1 MRTSIRLCAHHNDN
15 ADLFKKQ
22 ELVQM
27 KSKTT
32 IQIKENH
39 SMQSIRRIIQYNV
52 YTIAAAILLF
62 AFTNSLQA
70 QNIGWEGETG
80 VFVTPLAYTAASP
93 VKGLGHP
100 LVAYHFLNGGEVL
113 GDFYNVSAT
122 IGAFSRAEFGYTR
135 SLHSLGG
142 DPNFSPLW
150 NNGFNIVHG
159 KVNVVPENAGN
170 APWVPAISVGFIARS
185 QVRNVG
191 GVFQNK
197 DTTNTDFYL
206 VASKTIT
213 QTGVPI
219 ILSAGVRGT
228 NAQLWGLGGNAVEWE
243 ARAFG
248 AAGFVV
254 KLPKKATAIFAAEV
268 AQQPSQTDQLP
279 GAVIPTT
286 ITYAIRLSPAPG
298 SKLNIDFGV
307 AQVAGKIAPGVD
319 LQARSRLGVQVSYGF

>member
-1 MRTSIRLCAHHNDN
+1 M
-15 ADLFKKQ
+15 
-22 ELVQM
+22 
-27 KSKTT
+27 
-32 IQIKENH
+32 H
-39 SMQSIRRIIQYNV
+39 SRNRIIRYSV
-52 YTIAAAILLF
+52 SAITVAISIF
-62 AFTNSLQA
+62 ALTTALQA

-93 VKGLGHP
+93 AKGLGHP

-122 IGAFSRAEFGYTR
+122 VGAFSRVEFGYTR
-135 SLHSLGG
+135 ALHSLGG
-142 DPNFSPLW
+142 DPDFSALW
-150 NNGFNIVHG
+150 SNGFNIVHG
-159 KVNVVPENAGN
+159 KVNVVPENAGKTK
-170 APWVPAISVGFIARS
+170 WVPAISVGFIARS

-191 GVFQNK
+191 GVIQDK
-197 DTTNTDFYL
+197 DTTNGDIYL

-228 NAQLWGLGGNAVEWE
+228 NAELWGLGGNATEWS
-243 ARAFG
+243 AQAFG

-254 KLPKKATAIFAAEV
+254 KLPKKASAILAVEL
-268 AQQPSQTDQLP
+268 AQQPRHPDQLP
-279 GAVIPTT
+279 TAVIPTT
-286 ITYAIRLSPAPG
+286 VTYAIRLSPAPA

-319 LQARSRLGVQVSYGF
+319 LRARSRLGVQVSYGF

>member
-1 MRTSIRLCAHHNDN
+1 MAVFTLATSA
-15 ADLFKKQ
+15 
-22 ELVQM
+22 
-27 KSKTT
+27 
-32 IQIKENH
+32 
-39 SMQSIRRIIQYNV
+39 
-52 YTIAAAILLF
+52 
-62 AFTNSLQA
+62 QA

-93 VKGLGHP
+93 SKGLGHP

-122 IGAFSRAEFGYTR
+122 VGAFSRVEFGYTR

-142 DPNFSPLW
+142 DPNFSALW

-159 KVNVVPENAGN
+159 KANLIPENVSKTK
-170 APWVPAISVGFIARS
+170 WVPAVSAGFIARS

-191 GVFQNK
+191 GAIRGK
-197 DTTNTDFYL
+197 DTTNGDIYL

-219 ILSAGVRGT
+219 ILSGGVRGT
-228 NAQLWGLGGNAVEWE
+228 NAQLWGLGGNATGWN

-254 KLPKKATAIFAAEV
+254 KLPRSATAIIAAEI
-268 AQQPSQTDQLP
+268 AQQPRHPDQLP
-279 GAVIPTT
+279 TAIIPTT
-286 ITYAIRLSPAPG
+286 VTYAVRLTPIAER
-298 SKLNIDFGV
+298 KLNVDFGI

-319 LQARSRLGVQVSYGF
+319 LRARSRLGMQVSYGF